1 MEENFNKLTPAETER
16 LAWLIEECS
25 EVVKAGSKILRHGYY
40 SYDPSDPDHKGNR
53 DDLQREVAD
62 VLKAIILMTLTED
75 ISPTFLE
82 EALMPMLES
91 ESIKVRYMH
100 HQNGIEGVI
109 NV

>member
-1 MEENFNKLTPAETER
+1 MA
-16 LAWLIEECS
+16 
-25 EVVKAGSKILRHGYY
+25 
-40 SYDPSDPDHKGNR
+40 
-53 DDLQREVAD
+53 
-62 VLKAIILMTLTED
+62 LTED